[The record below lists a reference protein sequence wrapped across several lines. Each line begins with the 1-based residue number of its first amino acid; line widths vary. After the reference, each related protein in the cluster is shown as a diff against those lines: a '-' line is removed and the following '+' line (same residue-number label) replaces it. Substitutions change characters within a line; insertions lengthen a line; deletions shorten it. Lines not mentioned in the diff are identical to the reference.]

1 MSNFYN
7 EFLAENPKDFDFK
20 DGRAVLLG
28 AFGKHPGWD
37 DHIEENPQV
46 PDLGLRSTT
55 LAWAKRLLYVQGVGR
70 NIDLGVWEKLGTDEA
85 LPGFDHIFIWQNEN
99 AYVVGMMW
107 SSSDGKGR
115 KRYPMVLVAH
125 ALGVSLHWILAV
137 AVPRLEALRRECEQ
151 LSAAR
156 EVGAA
161 LDRSR
166 IFLNEALA
174 EDGRSHPNARDLLP
188 RFFRHPRFAPGRDG
202 LLRVLYRLQTQGAS
216 FAPGAFS
223 PKNAAG
229 GVDLRLPAAGNGFS
243 DIFAN
248 WSELLRNYIDPAVPF
263 LLALPVG
270 GDYLDLIIG
279 EPAPEH
285 FFCLRA
291 SSRRLP
297 VVSQIQ
303 FRLDDAFRSKSEAQL
318 EAILRGENPLGHRS
332 RMPRWFGAL
341 FKA

>member
-1 MSNFYN
+1 MSFYN
-7 EFLAENPKDFDFK
+7 EFLAENPRDFDFK

-37 DHIEENPQV
+37 DHVEENPKV

-55 LAWAKRLLYVQGVGR
+55 LAWTKTLLYVQGVGR
-70 NIDLGVWEKLGTDEA
+70 NIDLGVWEKLGPDEA
-85 LPGFDHIFIWQNEN
+85 LPGFDHTFIWQNEN
-99 AYVVGMMW
+99 AYVIGMMW

-137 AVPRLEALRRECEQ
+137 AIPRLGLLRRECEQ
-151 LSAAR
+151 LTTAP

-174 EDGRSHPNARDLLP
+174 EDNRSHPSARDLLP
-188 RFFRHPRFAPGRDG
+188 RFIRHPRFAPGHDG
-202 LLRVLYRLQTQGAS
+202 LLRVLYRLQTQAAS
-216 FAPGAFS
+216 FAPGSFS
-223 PKNAAG
+223 PKNA
-229 GVDLRLPAAGNGFS
+229 GVGADLRLPAAGNVPS
-243 DIFAN
+243 DIFAS
-248 WSELLRNYIDPAVPF
+248 WSELLRNYVDPAVPF
-263 LLALPVG
+263 LLVLPAG
-270 GDYLDLIIG
+270 ADYIDLIIG

-291 SSRRLP
+291 NSRRLP
-297 VVSQIQ
+297 SASQVQ
-303 FRLDDAFRSKSEAQL
+303 FRLDEAFRSKAEAQL
-318 EAILRGENPLGHRS
+318 EAISRGESPNRRS
-332 RMPRWFGAL
+332 RKSGWFGAL
-341 FKA
+341 FKV

>member
-37 DHIEENPQV
+37 DHVEENPEV
-46 PDLGLRSTT
+46 SDLGLRSTT
-55 LAWAKRLLYVQGVGR
+55 LAWAKTILYVQGVGR
-70 NIDLGVWEKLGTDEA
+70 NIDNGVWEKLSNEET
-85 LPGFDHIFIWQNEN
+85 LPGFNHIFVWQNEN
-99 AYVVGMMW
+99 AYLVGTMW

-137 AVPRLEALRRECEQ
+137 AIPRLEVLRRECEQ
-151 LSAAR
+151 LTAAK

-166 IFLNEALA
+166 AFLNEALA
-174 EDGRSHPNARDLLP
+174 EDARSHPNVLDSLP
-188 RFFRHPRFAPGRDG
+188 RFLRHPRFAPGHDG
-202 LLRVLYRLQTQGAS
+202 LLRVLYRLQTQAGA
-216 FAPGAFS
+216 FAPRAFS
-223 PKNAAG
+223 AKNAG
-229 GVDLRLPAAGNGFS
+229 PGVDLRLPAAGNVSS

-263 LLALPVG
+263 LLVWPAG
-270 GDYLDLIIG
+270 GEHIDLIIG

-297 VVSQIQ
+297 IVSQIQ
-303 FRLDDAFRSKSEAQL
+303 FRLDDAFRTKAETQL
-318 EAILRGENPLGHRS
+318 EAVLRGEAPNRRS
-332 RMPRWFGAL
+332 RKSGWFGAL
-341 FKA
+341 FKV